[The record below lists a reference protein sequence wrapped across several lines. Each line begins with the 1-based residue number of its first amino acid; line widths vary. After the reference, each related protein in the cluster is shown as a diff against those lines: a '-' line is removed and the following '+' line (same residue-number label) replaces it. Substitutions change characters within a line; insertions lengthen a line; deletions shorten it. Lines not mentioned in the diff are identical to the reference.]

1 MRAIYN
7 HDYNTPRPHL
17 VHPKG
22 TLVQRQQ
29 VIQIIILNVTLFR
42 NTALKQSKST
52 GEEVGGDHR
61 KQTPGQDR
69 TRQERTLCS
78 LARDIFL

>member
-1 MRAIYN
+1 
-7 HDYNTPRPHL
+7 
-17 VHPKG
+17 
-22 TLVQRQQ
+22 

-52 GEEVGGDHR
+52 GEEVGEDHR
-61 KQTPGQDR
+61 KQTPAQDR